1 MKEPYV
7 SKTYFGFAI
16 DPIHIGTGGYTLGR
30 VDNPIVRDFDGVPKI
45 PGTSVEGTARTF
57 AYFEDLGGNK
67 ACAVGKKIK
76 TKVEG
81 KEEDKEPCGKC
92 RLCISFGFTR
102 EERSLHGLA
111 QFGDARILFFPVASL
126 VGPVW
131 VTSPSRLRELEVQQD
146 KDKWKE
152 FDNSESCIASQ
163 HLDGKLKKAG
173 YLNFG
178 WLLLK
183 LERKEDSFAHKILPE
198 TLFGRGLKFSD
209 RGLDKK
215 EIFERLVIVSDS
227 VYKEIVNA
235 NLEVRTSVAIDPAT
249 GAAESGALFTYE
261 AIPRA
266 TVLYFDIVYQDPKY
280 FDIPEDSGIK
290 KTDDV
295 IGTVEIGLKLSK
307 YLGIGG
313 MQTRGF
319 GGLDVLGLDG
329 YDQIELAEIV
339 VKNAKERFKRIE
351 DELKTASEEEKKELE
366 KEKRETKDRIKTN
379 AEQFTELA
387 RIYGRL
393 KGD

>member
-1 MKEPYV
+1 MEEPYV
-7 SKTYFGFAI
+7 NKTYFGMAL

-30 VDNPIVRDFDGVPKI
+30 VDNPILRDFDGIPKI
-45 PGTSVEGTARTF
+45 PGTSIEGTTRTF
-57 AYFEDLGGNK
+57 AYFKDLGGNK

-76 TKVEG
+76 IRVEG
-81 KEEDKEPCGKC
+81 EEVEKEPCGDC
-92 RLCISFGFTR
+92 RLCISFGFTK
-102 EERSLHGLA
+102 EKRSLHGLA
-111 QFGDARILFFPVASL
+111 QFGDARILFFPVASI

-131 VTSPSRLRELEVQQD
+131 VSSPSRLRELEVQQD

-152 FDNSESCIASQ
+152 FDNSGSCITSQ
-163 HLDGKLKKAG
+163 HLDGKLKKTG

-183 LERKEDSFAHKILPE
+183 SEQTTHEILPE
-198 TLFGRGLKFSD
+198 ALFGEGLKFSD
-209 RGLDKK
+209 RWLDKK